1 MVRGSATNQALRGDP
16 FRAGCAPLTPFL
28 WSQLF
33 ATAAFA
39 CGLASFQFRERR
51 TFLLLLV
58 SLALLNSCHFFL
70 LDRAAPSC
78 MLILTAMRYMTAM
91 FTQRREVLLMYL
103 VVAVV
108 ACILTYNG
116 PLSLLALVAVILG
129 TCGSFQRSD
138 RIMRLCFLGGNSTW
152 LTHNLLARTPVA
164 TLMEAAFLLSNLIG
178 YRRFYASRPQHE
190 LCLTSADESTDSGQ
204 SA

>member
-1 MVRGSATNQALRGDP
+1 SRDVDAAWTVPSSFVQLHTECFPPNQSTLD
-16 FRAGCAPLTPFL
+16 APLLTPFL

-33 ATAAFA
+33 AAAAFA

-51 TFLLLLV
+51 TFLLLLI

-70 LDRAAPSC
+70 LDRPAPGC
-78 MLILTAMRYMTAM
+78 MLMLTAMRYLTAM
-91 FTQRREVLLMYL
+91 FTQRRAVLLVYI
-103 VVAVV
+103 VIAIA

-116 PLSLLALVAVILG
+116 PLSLLALLAVVLG

-152 LTHNLLARTPVA
+152 L
-164 TLMEAAFLLSNLIG
+164 
-178 YRRFYASRPQHE
+178 
-190 LCLTSADESTDSGQ
+190 
-204 SA
+204 

>member
-1 MVRGSATNQALRGDP
+1 MSIERALHADP
-16 FRAGCAPLTPFL
+16 FHAGCAPLTPFF

-39 CGLASFQFRERR
+39 CGLASFQFRKRR
-51 TFLLLLV
+51 TFLLLLI

-70 LDRAAPSC
+70 LDRAAPGC
-78 MLILTAMRYMTAM
+78 MLILTAMRYWTAM
-91 FTQRREVLLMYL
+91 FTQRREALLLYL
-103 VVAVV
+103 VVAIV

-116 PLSLLALVAVILG
+116 PLSLLALVAVVLG

-152 LTHNLLARTPVA
+152 LTHNILAGTPVA
-164 TLMEAAFLLSNLIG
+164 TLMEAAFLMSNIIG
-178 YRRFYASRPQHE
+178 YRRFYANRPQHD
-190 LCLTSADESTDSGQ
+190 LCLTGTDVSTGNGQ